1 MTCNIAE
8 CKSWYNMALIK
19 FALIEP
25 EQLVPIQFPMKQ
37 IELSGG
43 EHAVLLIHGLQ
54 GVPTEIQALAKRLN
68 KAGYT
73 VRVPHFKGYGY
84 TAGDT
89 ARSVTPW
96 RDWRN
101 QVLIELRD
109 LKRQCKT
116 VSIGGLCIG
125 AVLALSVAEEAG
137 EEISGLSL
145 LATTLFYDG
154 WSIPWYRFMLP
165 LGYYT
170 PLRYLYAYKEREPF
184 GLKNEQLRRW
194 VAREMSHKTSSIAG
208 ASNLTLPAIHEAEL
222 LIKSVKLN
230 LRKVTTPALI
240 IHAVEDDVST
250 PRSAD
255 FVVNHIGSN
264 KVQKILLHNSYHII
278 TMDNER
284 ETVADETIK
293 FFNDLIGTN
302 MPDASADKR
311 PVLSSAPRLSLVH
324 AA

>member
-1 MTCNIAE
+1 
-8 CKSWYNMALIK
+8 
-19 FALIEP
+19 
-25 EQLVPIQFPMKQ
+25 MKR
-37 IELSGG
+37 IELTGG

-54 GVPTEIQALAKRLN
+54 GVPTEMQALAKRLH

-84 TAGDT
+84 MVGDT
-89 ARSVTPW
+89 AHSVTSW
-96 RDWRN
+96 HDWHD
-101 QVLIELRD
+101 QVMRELRE
-109 LKRQCKT
+109 LKQQYKS
-116 VSIGGLCIG
+116 VSVGGLCIG
-125 AVLALSVAEEAG
+125 AVLALSVAAEAG

-145 LATTLFYDG
+145 LATTLYYDG

-165 LGYYT
+165 IGYYT
-170 PLRYLYAYKEREPF
+170 PFRYIYAYREREPF

-222 LIKSVKLN
+222 LIKSVKRRLPH
-230 LRKVTTPALI
+230 VTAPALI
-240 IHAVEDDVST
+240 IHAVDDDVST

-255 FVVNHIGSN
+255 FVANHIGSDN
-264 KVQKILLHNSYHII
+264 VHKILLHNSYHMI

-284 ETVADETIK
+284 ELVADETIK
-293 FFNDLIGTN
+293 FFNDISGESH
-302 MPDASADKR
+302 PDKSAEER
-311 PVLSSAPRLSLVH
+311 PVVSSAPRLSLVH